1 MSKLQVKKA
10 NFLVPLE
17 EAVSK
22 PAQLLASYIVAS
34 LPKTNVEDES
44 LPKLKFD
51 YTELRRALNADGK
64 ERVNKV
70 QDIMELGVE
79 LQRCVLFYEDN
90 VTERTVTWLID
101 QERNKRTNVFSYSL
115 HPGLGKYLTNLEKH
129 FTRYNYLFRVCL
141 NAHAMKLYEILKM
154 YQYLG
159 EVTIHIEDD
168 LKPSLGLANKYPKIY
183 ELKRR
188 VLDVAQKEIAK
199 YTDISFEYEVAAKR
213 GKTPISF
220 LFKIYAHQPTDLP
233 PKILDKFN
241 AEGGVGRKVLELP
254 FDTVANSKK
263 AAAASSSSFPKIYS
277 VLQEWGGK
285 DSGIANLI
293 NEFGKEAI
301 DYQIVHLQRVL
312 HAGKKK
318 VLNPFAWFVKALRE
332 DYRDTVQDQKKQKRI
347 KIAAVKK
354 EENTRETLEAQ
365 LKQLNSNYFKAKSDF
380 CDKLIKKD
388 PQTLTDT
395 VESMRGSL
403 TLKKGFQG
411 GFSPEAMYSDDW
423 MRGSIQAKLEET
435 YPSHF
440 QVLRKKYVLPIEKLK
455 KKLLKF

>member
-34 LPKTNVEDES
+34 LPKTNVEDEV

-90 VTERTVTWLID
+90 VSERTVTWLID
-101 QERNKRTNVFSYSL
+101 QERNKQSNVFTYSL

-168 LKPSLGLANKYPKIY
+168 LKPSLGLGNKYPKIY

-188 VLDVAQKEIAK
+188 VINVAQKEIAK
-199 YTDISFEYEVAAKR
+199 YTDIRFEYEVAAKK

-220 LFKIYAHQPTDLP
+220 LFKIYAHRPTDLP
-233 PKILDKFN
+233 PKILDKFK
-241 AEGGVGRKVLELP
+241 AEGGVQTVLELP
-254 FDTVANSKK
+254 FAKTETQGHTRNDY
-263 AAAASSSSFPKIYS
+263 PYIYS
-277 VLQEWGGK
+277 LLQQWGGK
-285 DSGIANLI
+285 EHNIAHLI
-293 NEFGKEAI
+293 EEHGQEAVE
-301 DYQIVHLQRVL
+301 YQIKHLQRIL
-312 HAGKKK
+312 KAGKKK

-332 DYRDTVQDQKKQKRI
+332 DYRDTVQDQKAQKRV
-347 KIAAVKK
+347 KIARVKK
-354 EENTRETLEAQ
+354 KTEKRSEMEAK
-365 LKQLNSNYFKAKSDF
+365 LKQLQSEYFKEKSAY
-380 CDKLIKKD
+380 CDQLVKKD
-388 PQTLTDT
+388 PKALSET

-403 TLKKGFQG
+403 TLKKGFQAG
-411 GFSPEAMYSDDW
+411 NTAAEMYVDDW
-423 MRGSIQAKLEET
+423 MRGSIQAKLEEKYPT
-435 YPSHF
+435 YF
-440 QVLRKKYVLPIEKLK
+440 LALKQKYVTPIEALK
-455 KKLLKF
+455 KQLRLV

>member
-34 LPKTNVEDES
+34 LPKTNVEES
-44 LPKLKFD
+44 EMLPKLKFD

-90 VTERTVTWLID
+90 VSERTVTWLID
-101 QERNKRTNVFSYSL
+101 QERNKQSNVFTYSL

-220 LFKIYAHQPTDLP
+220 LFKIYAHRPTDLP
-233 PKILDKFN
+233 PKILDKFK
-241 AEGGVGRKVLELP
+241 AEGGERKVLELP
-254 FDTVANSKK
+254 FTNEGTVDNKK
-263 AAAASSSSFPKIYS
+263 SDFPYIYTT
-277 VLQEWGGK
+277 LEGWGGK
-285 DSGIANLI
+285 ENHITNLI
-293 NEFGKEAI
+293 EGHGKEGI
-301 DYQIVHLQRVL
+301 EYQIRHLQRILKV
-312 HAGKKK
+312 GKKK
-318 VLNPFAWFVKALRE
+318 VLNPFAWFVKALQE
-332 DYRDTVQDQKKQKRI
+332 DYRDTVQDAKNQKKVQIIEKKKKVEKREELEARLKRLNSEYFKEKSAYCDI
-347 KIAAVKK
+347 LVKK
-354 EENTRETLEAQ
+354 DATTLSE
-365 LKQLNSNYFKAKSDF
+365 
-380 CDKLIKKD
+380 
-388 PQTLTDT
+388 T

-403 TLKKGFQG
+403 TLKKGFQAG
-411 GFSPEAMYSDDW
+411 NTPAEMYADDW
-423 MRGSIQAKLEET
+423 MRGSIQAKLEER
-435 YPSHF
+435 YPDHF
-440 QVLRKKYVLPIEKLK
+440 AALK
-455 KKLLKF
+455 KKYDTPIEVLKKKIRQF